1 MLCSRFGSLEICMRK
16 FETACFL
23 SSWNSMKFR
32 QRYLGWGIQHP
43 QSCPAF
49 QPQWGPTSYL
59 FFLFLPASIRTFP
72 LPLNDPA
79 SLA

>member
-1 MLCSRFGSLEICMRK
+1 MLCSRFGSLEMCMRK
-16 FETACFL
+16 FETACFP

-32 QRYLGWGIQHP
+32 QRHLSYPTPP

-49 QPQWGPTSYL
+49 QLQWGPTSYL
-59 FFLFLPASIRTFP
+59 FFPFLPASIRTFP